1 MNRFA
6 ACIAVLALAGGTST
20 AVTFTEIRIGDL
32 DGFGLGTGAGLT
44 SASGGPVNIGPGGPL
59 TNGDFL
65 PDWNGNGT
73 TATGSGD
80 DFDYRSAAEIGA
92 TSLNGQGFVDVASG
106 GSQFTD
112 ISLSTSYGTSSG
124 NGTVHVPGGIGPGG
138 AFPMP
143 PAATRPNQPGFV
155 FDFTVA
161 KADLAAGTPMFFNLV
176 YADYDV
182 VPARVDVTT
191 VGGQVIQ
198 RNINVQPPAQDGL
211 IQAAFLN
218 LAFNDVFVDQG
229 ANWGGQLSVDFV
241 APNEPYTA
249 FDYVELSTRPVS
261 TVIPEPLTALA
272 VLGGVSALG
281 GYVRRR
287 RSA

>member
-1 MNRFA
+1 
-6 ACIAVLALAGGTST
+6 VLALVGGTAT

-32 DGFGLGTGAGLT
+32 DGFGLGNGAGL
-44 SASGGPVNIGPGGPL
+44 SKASGGPVNVGPGGIL

-65 PDWNGNGT
+65 PDWSGNGS

-80 DFDYRSAAEIGA
+80 DFDYRSAAEIGGA
-92 TSLNGQGFVDVASG
+92 SLNGQGFADVASD

-112 ISLSTSYGTSSG
+112 ISLSTSYGSSASG
-124 NGTVHVPGGIGPGG
+124 GQVHIPGGTGSGGP
-138 AFPMP
+138 FPKP

-182 VPARVDVTT
+182 TPARVDITT

-198 RNINVQPPAQDGL
+198 RNINVQPPTQDGL

-229 ANWGGQLSVDFV
+229 ATWGGQLSVDFV

-272 VLGGVSALG
+272 VFGGLSALG

-287 RSA
+287 RGA